1 MKAVMFYI
9 VVLGAFSGLSEG
21 VGVLPDG
28 PLTASVGGSVMFR
41 TNLNPTET
49 PFIALSWNHGV
60 KSIITSTN
68 NLNATAPEYENRIT
82 LFRSTGSLELRNLGL
97 DDNGE
102 YSINIQP
109 ADDFLKFG
117 ITRLVVYDPVS
128 GVLLTASSTDLVE
141 FNSSVRLSC
150 SSSGSSL
157 SFLWMNSSSEVTAS
171 DRVQISSSDGGS
183 TLTLVTVTRY
193 DLGPFSCNV
202 SNPVSSAV
210 SEAVKLS
217 VSYGP
222 ENTHLAASP
231 SEDHYMEGS
240 NVSLSCS
247 AESRPSAVISWFL
260 NENMLPD
267 SGPELRLMN
276 IQLSQTGNYSCQ
288 AFNSKTLRYQ
298 TSQPLAVTVYDPVSG
313 VLLTASSTDLV
324 EFISSVRLSC
334 SSSGSSPSFL
344 WMNSSSE
351 VTASDRVQI
360 SSSDGGSTLTLVT
373 VTRYDLGPFSC
384 HVSNPVSSVASIST
398 SLSISYGPENTLLT
412 ISPSKHEHVKGSDV
426 QMFCSAVSSPDAS
439 FQWFVN
445 GNPLPDTG
453 PELRLMNVQTNQS
466 GNYSCQTFNSKT
478 LRYQTSQP
486 LALSVIER
494 EGGLSGG
501 AVAGIVI
508 SCLVAAAGA
517 AGGYFIY
524 RRKNKSRAKP
534 ASATAE
540 QVISSV
546 TFSSHDVTAAARRPE
561 EQEHA
566 YENVSSV
573 YDRTIYCFSKSAQPQ
588 PAHPS
593 HLPHRLLLL
602 PKSHPDTDS
611 ARLLRVVAGQCPA
624 LAPFL
629 MPRTTAR
636 GSSPTNPSRK
646 LEPLQTSQLSSN
658 KMMDGAGHHRESN
671 PVSLLRAAEPSAF
684 GGDTKTGSRTCI
696 KHNHSSDP
704 SPDTRLS
711 WETHQRLVA
720 NPEQLRPEDR
730 NVSRKSCYVSGNPSS
745 LGVGACAGDGILP
758 PGPLSGAVAGTVRF
772 TTSLAPTQS
781 PFLSVSWSFKGG
793 SIITSTSVNS
803 TDPAYSNRISLDRAT
818 GALELRNLGL
828 LDSGVYTVIIIPDG
842 GLQLQGKIT
851 LNVYVPITGAVIRSP
866 AAVLIEDQSSTNLTC
881 EASGSI
887 STRHWMKDGLPL
899 QLSDNVSLS
908 ADNVTVLIRPV
919 LRSSGGSYQCQ
930 VSNPVSAMTAALYLT
945 VNYGPYNTSITG
957 PSSASLGQRVTLQ
970 CTAASVPP
978 ANFSWMFNGNE
989 THVNN
994 SVYLI
999 EEMGGASVG
1008 NYTCTARNMV
1018 TMKENSALLN
1028 LRAAC
1033 TAPCWSFSL
1042 LLISG
1047 FNLRRFM

>member
-117 ITRLVVYDPVS
+117 ITRLV
-128 GVLLTASSTDLVE
+128 
-141 FNSSVRLSC
+141 
-150 SSSGSSL
+150 
-157 SFLWMNSSSEVTAS
+157 
-171 DRVQISSSDGGS
+171 
-183 TLTLVTVTRY
+183 
-193 DLGPFSCNV
+193 
-202 SNPVSSAV
+202 
-210 SEAVKLS
+210 
-217 VSYGP
+217 
-222 ENTHLAASP
+222 
-231 SEDHYMEGS
+231 
-240 NVSLSCS
+240 
-247 AESRPSAVISWFL
+247 
-260 NENMLPD
+260 
-267 SGPELRLMN
+267 
-276 IQLSQTGNYSCQ
+276 
-288 AFNSKTLRYQ
+288 
-298 TSQPLAVTVYDPVSG
+298 VYDPVSG

-573 YDRTIYCFSKSAQPQ
+573 YDRTIYNHSLLI
-588 PAHPS
+588 PAIS
-593 HLPHRLLLL
+593 H
-602 PKSHPDTDS
+602 T
-611 ARLLRVVAGQCPA
+611 
-624 LAPFL
+624 
-629 MPRTTAR
+629 
-636 GSSPTNPSRK
+636 GSSCY
-646 LEPLQTSQLSSN
+646 LS
-658 KMMDGAGHHRESN
+658 
-671 PVSLLRAAEPSAF
+671 
-684 GGDTKTGSRTCI
+684 
-696 KHNHSSDP
+696 
-704 SPDTRLS
+704 
-711 WETHQRLVA
+711 
-720 NPEQLRPEDR
+720 
-730 NVSRKSCYVSGNPSS
+730 
-745 LGVGACAGDGILP
+745 ACAGDGILP

-930 VSNPVSAMTAALYLT
+930 VSNPVSAMTAALNLT